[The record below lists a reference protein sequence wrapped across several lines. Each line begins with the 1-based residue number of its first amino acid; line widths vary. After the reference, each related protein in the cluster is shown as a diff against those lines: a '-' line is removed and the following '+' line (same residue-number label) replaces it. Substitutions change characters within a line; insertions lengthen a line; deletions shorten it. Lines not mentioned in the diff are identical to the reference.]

1 MKMREKICGI
11 YKITNKINGKVYI
24 GKSINIY
31 YRWTQH
37 KKIAKN
43 SSKYRDGK
51 KPLYYA
57 IRKYGIDNF
66 SFQIIEICN
75 QDVLCDREIHWISVY
90 NCTILSGLGY
100 NVTNGGD
107 SGNFTQAKPAYQ
119 YDLDGNFIAEY
130 PTIRDAAASVC
141 NNPDASAIQN
151 AMGKI
156 GSQSYGYQWRYEKFD
171 KIDSYVVHSYA
182 TKVAQYNEDGHLIN
196 VYNSAEDAAK
206 SIGKSKS
213 LIRLSCN
220 DEIRSAGGF
229 MFRYFDER
237 PNTVVAH
244 MKEKKMPGRDGRPI
258 KQMSGDMVIRV
269 FDSAKDAAEYLGVTD
284 RSNLY
289 KCCNHKSKTNLDY
302 CLYKGY
308 RWEWA

>member
-1 MKMREKICGI
+1 MREKICGI

-37 KKIAKN
+37 IKISKN
-43 SSKYRDGK
+43 PSKYRDGNR
-51 KPLYYA
+51 PLYYA
-57 IRKYGIDNF
+57 MSKYGADNF
-66 SFQIIEICN
+66 EFEIIEVCGG
-75 QDVLCDREIHWISVY
+75 DMLCKREIYWIDVY
-90 NCTILSGLGY
+90 DCTVLSGRGY
-100 NVTNGGD
+100 NLTSGGEN
-107 SGNFTQAKPAYQ
+107 GNFTQAKIAYQ
-119 YDLDGNFIAEY
+119 YDLDGNFVAEY
-130 PTIRDAAASVC
+130 PTIRDAAAAICKS
-141 NNPDASAIQN
+141 PDASAIQN
-151 AMGKI
+151 AMGKV

-171 KIDSYVVHSYA
+171 RIDPYIVHSYA
-182 TKVAQYNEDGHLIN
+182 TKVAKYNEDGHLIG
-196 VYNSAEDAAK
+196 VYNSVEDAAK

-213 LIRLSCN
+213 LIQLSCN

-237 PNTVVAH
+237 PDTVIAH
-244 MKEKKMPGRDGRPI
+244 MKEKKIPGCDGRPI

-269 FDSAKDAAEYLGVTD
+269 FDSAKDVAEYLGVTD
-284 RSNLY
+284 RSTIY
-289 KCCNHKSKTNLDY
+289 KCCNHKLKTNLDY